1 MKKITR
7 MLLSVCLFL
16 FVSSPA
22 VVSAQNATPLDYY
35 ISKPDNHYKY
45 SQYAYD
51 REWLTS
57 TYFLSM
63 TSQKWRDASEV
74 DRPVWEHEVSI
85 TVPWQAKYLGNKT
98 ALLLINGGG
107 NDSTPKSEADEAMI
121 AIALYT
127 GAVVVNLRQVPNQPL
142 QFLDETPTQLRT
154 EDAIL
159 AYSLD
164 RYLNSCTNS
173 EDPSSCDSE
182 WVVHLPMTKAAV
194 RAMDTTQEFLTK
206 KRIKVDDFVVAGG
219 SKRGWT
225 TWLTA
230 AVDSRVKGIV
240 PISIDILNIQ
250 EQIDLHWASYNG
262 TYAEAI
268 GDYAGFDLFCRS
280 KKTATGKAMWDMIDP
295 YAYRERLDMP
305 KLIVNSSGDQFFLPD
320 SSRQYFKNLP
330 GNNNRLRY
338 TYNSDHK
345 QEGSELDAILGALT
359 WMDQISNNK
368 TPPAY
373 DWEIIDNKIIVN
385 AEDNPEAVYLWQATD
400 TEDPLTRDFR
410 LDRTGEIWSKTQ
422 LADLG
427 NGRYEAEMTP
437 APEGQ
442 WTAYSIELVFDDLF
456 GEKYTTDIFVT
467 PDKLPLNPADHCEAI
482 AE

>member
-7 MLLSVCLFL
+7 MLLSVCLSVFI
-16 FVSSPA
+16 FSSA
-22 VVSAQNATPLDYY
+22 TVSAQNATPLDYY
-35 ISKPDNHYKY
+35 IAKPDSHYKY

-63 TSQKWRDASEV
+63 TSQKWRDESEV
-74 DRPVWEHEVSI
+74 DRPIWEHEVSI

-107 NDSTPKSEADEAMI
+107 NNSNPKTKASDELVL
-121 AIALYT
+121 IALLT
-127 GAVVVNLRQVPNQPL
+127 GKVVVNLRQVPNQPL
-142 QFLDETPTQLRT
+142 QFLDETPANLRT

-159 AYSLD
+159 AYGLD
-164 RYLNSCTNS
+164 HYLNSCTDP
-173 EDPSSCDSE
+173 EDPASCDSE
-182 WVVHLPMTKAAV
+182 WVVHLPMTKAVV
-194 RAMDTTQEFLTK
+194 RAMDTAQDFLDK

-230 AVDSRVKGIV
+230 AVDTRVKGIV

-250 EQIDLHWASYNG
+250 EQIDRHWASYNG

-268 GDYAGFDLFCRS
+268 SDYAGFDLFCRS
-280 KKTATGKAMWDMIDP
+280 RKTASGKAMWDMIDP
-295 YAYRERLDMP
+295 YAYRQRLDMP

-320 SSRQYFKNLP
+320 SSRQYYKDLP
-330 GNNNRLRY
+330 GDNNRLRY

-359 WMDQISNNK
+359 WMEQISDNE

-373 DWEIIDNKIIVN
+373 DWEVIDNKIIVTV
-385 AEDNPEAVYLWQATD
+385 ADRVEAVNLWQATD

-422 LADLG
+422 LSDLG
-427 NGRYEAEMTP
+427 NGRYEAEMIQP
-437 APEGQ
+437 PEGQ
-442 WTAYSIELVFDDLF
+442 WTAYSIELVFDDLM

-467 PDKLPLNPADHCEAI
+467 PDTFPLNPADHCKTR
-482 AE
+482 